1 MKKIS
6 IALVDDHVLFRKG
19 LAAILK
25 TFESIEIVHQA
36 SNGVE
41 LLEMLKNVE
50 VDVVLLDLEMQGMD
64 GMQTTKKLNEAFPE
78 VKIIILS
85 MYDDDH
91 FIQHLMELGANGYL
105 LKDTEPEEV
114 ILAVQ
119 SAYENG
125 FYFNE
130 RVSKVVI
137 NGLIKKNKVKPVFRG
152 NVKLSPRELEVLALI
167 CQEQTNVEIGEQLF
181 LSSRTIEGYRNRLL
195 EKTNTRNTAGLVVFA
210 LKNNLVEL

>member
-19 LAAILK
+19 LAAVLK
-25 TFESIEIVHQA
+25 TFESIEVVHQA

-114 ILAVQ
+114 IIAVQ

>member
-19 LAAILK
+19 LAAVLK
-25 TFESIEIVHQA
+25 TFESIEVVHQA

-64 GMQTTKKLNEAFPE
+64 GMQTTKKLNETFPE

-114 ILAVQ
+114 IIAVQ